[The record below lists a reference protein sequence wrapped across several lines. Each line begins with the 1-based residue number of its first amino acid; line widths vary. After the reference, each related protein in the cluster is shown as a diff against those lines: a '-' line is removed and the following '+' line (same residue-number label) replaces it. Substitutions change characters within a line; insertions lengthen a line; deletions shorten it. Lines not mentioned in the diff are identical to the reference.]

1 MALQAILRSW
11 TPLIE
16 VSRSHSRTRA
26 HTVGLLWTS
35 DHLITETIKRINT
48 TKFKIRKVIAKSC
61 RKMRKKVFIMLTFET
76 AFGL

>member
-1 MALQAILRSW
+1 MGQGF
-11 TPLIE
+11 LICE
-16 VSRSHSRTRA
+16 VSRSHSDK